1 MFAPKLNKR
10 WTMEITE
17 ITLLIVI
24 GFGVWGI
31 YWSIHKGMNEIIKGI
46 EAVNNR
52 LANPEK
58 KWNLISHIFKLNT
71 KVELPTNQLLISTE
85 YCSD

>member
-1 MFAPKLNKR
+1 
-10 WTMEITE
+10 MEITE

-58 KWNLISHIFKLNT
+58 K
-71 KVELPTNQLLISTE
+71 
-85 YCSD
+85 